1 MSVVVWAQLRYYSI
15 YIISESCP
23 FILCVIYIDG
33 RKRNMFTICPLLSF
47 NHYRLI
53 YMGTVLELYYIYYTG
68 VVPIYPMHYIYI
80 SDNGYNK

>member
-1 MSVVVWAQLRYYSI
+1 
-15 YIISESCP
+15 
-23 FILCVIYIDG
+23 
-33 RKRNMFTICPLLSF
+33 MFTICPLLSF

-80 SDNGYNK
+80 SDNGYNKWYNNDNNNGNT